1 MRVDNRPKFVSKH
14 FRISEIVRILANNVA
29 VGILRPP
36 HIFFYEVD
44 VKNGKFRAMKRKLIR
59 VAKNWLKA
67 FSVFRT
73 KHGYHIIG
81 FPYYI
86 RTWRY
91 FKKRFSSD
99 FTMKL
104 KPRWDRRYPQVL
116 RISEKF
122 DLKTGKIVSPAP
134 KFICGNLFLDNIQKY
149 KVMYFAK

>member
-1 MRVDNRPKFVSKH
+1 MAS
-14 FRISEIVRILANNVA
+14 NVA

-36 HIFFYEVD
+36 HVFFYEVD
-44 VKNGKFRAMKRKLIR
+44 CKKGNFRAMRIALDI
-59 VAKNWLKA
+59 ACQNNFEYYSL
-67 FSVFRT
+67 FRT
-73 KHGYHIIG
+73 KHGYHIHAYPYSKESWQFFSYV
-81 FPYYI
+81 FP
-86 RTWRY
+86 
-91 FKKRFSSD
+91 SD

-104 KPRWDRRYPQVL
+104 KPRWNRKYPQVL